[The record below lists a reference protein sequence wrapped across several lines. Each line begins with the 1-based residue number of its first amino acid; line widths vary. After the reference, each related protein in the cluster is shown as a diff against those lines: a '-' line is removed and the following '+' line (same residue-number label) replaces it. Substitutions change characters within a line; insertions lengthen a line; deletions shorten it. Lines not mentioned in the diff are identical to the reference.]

1 MTKLLTIAYGGRC
14 GARCPAYASWVFYL
28 SYLLFLLLT
37 ASVLAIGEN
46 EIAEGETELK
56 RISMRFKDASLDH
69 VLEFLSEVTGYTIVK
84 SADLDVRVT
93 IISPDNMPVDAA
105 FSVLN
110 SILAIKGYTS
120 IVNGQSA
127 KIVPLEGVKLEAT
140 PIQVGSDPD
149 AIKSEDTIITQVMPL
164 ASADATQLVKD
175 LKDFVPQ
182 YGVMTAY
189 GRSNTLIITASSANI
204 KRLAQ
209 IVKQLDISMADLIK
223 IEVFSLQY
231 ANATQLADVI
241 TKLYEKPR
249 DTEAA
254 AEQERQQRG
263 RRGRFG
269 GRGGAGGNDAGDET
283 ATAESSPTEGGSLQL
298 LGTVKAV
305 ADANTNSLIVSASQ
319 QNLGVIRGLVEEL
332 DTKRFSEPETR
343 VFSLR
348 YGDATQVANEL
359 NQAFSSAARNVFT
372 GGGFGGGGGRGGR
385 GGRRFFQEQQQERNR
400 QQNQQGGE
408 GVLGLPELTAV
419 PDPRTNS
426 VMVTTTAQQME
437 SIGQLIEQLDRDI
450 ADFAEDTRVIAL
462 EHADASNVSAVLND
476 LLSTELFERQA
487 ATRTN
492 FTGGGFGGGRGGF
505 GGTSVG
511 RVSLPRT
518 SVDGVSLPRTSVDGV
533 SLPRTS
539 VGGVSLPRRS
549 AGALGSSSQNADAA
563 RGLTGNVKI
572 VADTETNA
580 LLITTFVRNF
590 PAVEKLIKQL
600 DVLLPQ
606 VLIEAKII
614 EVTLDDQ
621 SAFGVEWMWEQGTT
635 INDKPHRQEGT
646 TDFGLTEEIF
656 GLKYGIL
663 SSKLDTMLHALTKDT
678 KVNILSTPRI
688 MTKNNQ
694 EAIINVGQEI
704 PFLVSTQETATGG
717 ILTSTDFR
725 NVGVILTVTPRIN
738 RSGTVSLDVNQQIN
752 SLIEF
757 TLFDAPIIS
766 TREAT
771 ASVTVKDKQTMVI
784 GGMIKDDKTETVYK
798 TPIVGDIPLL
808 GKLFRRKDMRV
819 EKTELM
825 VFITPHVVYS
835 DTDANRVTAE
845 QKSQIHMQGTPNKP
859 PNKPQPPPAP

>member
-28 SYLLFLLLT
+28 SYLLFFLLT
-37 ASVLAIGEN
+37 ASVLAVGEN

-149 AIKSEDTIITQVMPL
+149 AIKSEDTIVTQVMPL

-254 AEQERQQRG
+254 AEQERQQRR

-305 ADANTNSLIVSASQ
+305 ADENTNSLIVSASQ

-348 YGDATQVANEL
+348 YGDASQVANEL

-372 GGGFGGGGGRGGR
+372 GGGFGGRSGR
-385 GGRRFFQEQQQERNR
+385 GGRRFFQEQQQERSR

-419 PDPRTNS
+419 PDTRTNS

-437 SIGQLIEQLDRDI
+437 AIGQLIEQLDRDI
-450 ADFAEDTRVIAL
+450 ADFAEDTRVFAL
-462 EHADASNVSAVLND
+462 EHADASNVSDVLND

-492 FTGGGFGGGRGGF
+492 FTGSGF

-511 RVSLPRT
+511 
-518 SVDGVSLPRTSVDGV
+518 GV

-572 VADTETNA
+572 VADAETNV

-606 VLIEAKII
+606 VLIEAQII

-635 INDKPHRQEGT
+635 VNEQPYRQEGT
-646 TDFGLTEEIF
+646 TDFGLAEEIF

-663 SSKLDTMLHALTKDT
+663 SSKLDTMLHALKKDT

-771 ASVTVKDKQTMVI
+771 ASVTVRDKQTMVI
-784 GGMIKDDKTETVYK
+784 GGMIKDDKTETIHK
-798 TPIVGDIPLL
+798 IPIVGDIPLL
-808 GKLFRRKDMRV
+808 GKLFQRKDTRV

-825 VFITPHVVYS
+825 VFITPHVVYT

-859 PNKPQPPPAP
+859 PNKPQPPRPRRQRKMKLKK

>member
-28 SYLLFLLLT
+28 SYLLFFLLT
-37 ASVLAIGEN
+37 ASVLAVGEN

-127 KIVPLEGVKLEAT
+127 KIVPLAGVKLEAT

-149 AIKSEDTIITQVMPL
+149 AIKSEDTIVTQVMPL

-305 ADANTNSLIVSASQ
+305 ADANSNSLIVSASQ

-419 PDPRTNS
+419 PDARTNS

-462 EHADASNVSAVLND
+462 EHADAANVSAVLNN

-487 ATRTN
+487 ANRTN
-492 FTGGGFGGGRGGF
+492 FTGGGFGGGFGGGRF

-511 RVSLPRT
+511 
-518 SVDGVSLPRTSVDGV
+518 GV

-549 AGALGSSSQNADAA
+549 TGALGSSSQNADAA

-614 EVTLDDQ
+614 EVTLDDE

-663 SSKLDTMLHALTKDT
+663 SSKLDSMLHALTKDT

>member
-28 SYLLFLLLT
+28 SYLLFFLLT
-37 ASVLAIGEN
+37 ASVLAVGEN

-149 AIKSEDTIITQVMPL
+149 AIKSEDTIVTQVMPL
-164 ASADATQLVKD
+164 AAADATQLVKD

-254 AEQERQQRG
+254 AEQERQQRR

-305 ADANTNSLIVSASQ
+305 ADENTNSLIVSASQ

-348 YGDATQVANEL
+348 YGDASQVANEL

-372 GGGFGGGGGRGGR
+372 GGGFGGRSGR
-385 GGRRFFQEQQQERNR
+385 GGRRFFQEQQQERSR

-419 PDPRTNS
+419 PDARTNS

-437 SIGQLIEQLDRDI
+437 AIGQLIEQLDRDI
-450 ADFAEDTRVIAL
+450 ADFAEDTRVFAL
-462 EHADASNVSAVLND
+462 EHADASNVSDVLND

-492 FTGGGFGGGRGGF
+492 FTGSGF

-511 RVSLPRT
+511 
-518 SVDGVSLPRTSVDGV
+518 GVSLPRTSVGGVSLPRTSVGGV

-572 VADTETNA
+572 VADAETNV

-606 VLIEAKII
+606 VLIEAQII

-621 SAFGVEWMWEQGTT
+621 SAFGVEWMWEQRTT
-635 INDKPHRQEGT
+635 VNEQPYRQEGT
-646 TDFGLTEEIF
+646 TDFGLAEEIF

-663 SSKLDTMLHALTKDT
+663 SSKLDTMLHALKKDT

-738 RSGTVSLDVNQQIN
+738 RAGTVSLDVNQQIN

-757 TLFDAPIIS
+757 TLFNAPIIS

-771 ASVTVKDKQTMVI
+771 ASVTVRDKQTMVI
-784 GGMIKDDKTETVYK
+784 GGMIKDDKTETIHK
-798 TPIVGDIPLL
+798 IPIVGDIPLL
-808 GKLFRRKDMRV
+808 GKLFQRKDTRV

-825 VFITPHVVYS
+825 VFITPHVVYT

-859 PNKPQPPPAP
+859 PNKPQPPRPRRQRKMKLKK

>member
-1 MTKLLTIAYGGRC
+1 MTGCLK
-14 GARCPAYASWVFYL
+14 WVFYFGA
-28 SYLLFLLLT
+28 SFWMLT
-37 ASVLAIGEN
+37 APVLAQTSSVDEP
-46 EIAEGETELK
+46 K
-56 RISMRFKDASLDH
+56 HISMRFKDASLDH

-93 IISPDNMPVDAA
+93 IISPDDMPVDAA

-127 KIVPLEGVKLEAT
+127 KIVPLEDAKLEAT
-140 PIQVGSDPD
+140 PIQVGSDPE
-149 AIKSEDTIITQVMPL
+149 AIKSEDTIVTQVMPL
-164 ASADATQLVKD
+164 ASADATQLIKD

-209 IVKQLDISMADLIK
+209 IVKQLDISMADLIQ
-223 IEVFSLQY
+223 IDVFALQY

-241 TKLYEKPR
+241 TRLYERPR
-249 DTEAA
+249 DAEAA
-254 AEQERQQRG
+254 AEQERQ
-263 RRGRFG
+263 RRGRQGRFGRGG
-269 GRGGAGGNDAGDET
+269 GRGNFGDGGGEGQDT
-283 ATAESSPTEGGSLQL
+283 SAESSPTAGGALQL
-298 LGTVKAV
+298 LGEVKAV
-305 ADANTNSLIVSASQ
+305 ADENTNSLIVSASQ
-319 QNLGVIRGLVEEL
+319 QNLTVIRGLVEEL

-343 VFSLR
+343 VFSLKFA
-348 YGDATQVANEL
+348 DATEIANEL
-359 NQAFSSAARNVFT
+359 NQAFSASARNVFG
-372 GGGFGGGGGRGGR
+372 GGGFGGFGGR
-385 GGRRFFQEQQQERNR
+385 GGRRFFQEQRERA
-400 QQNQQGGE
+400 NQQSQRGE

-419 PDPRTNS
+419 PDVRTNS
-426 VMVTTTAQQME
+426 VMVTTTAQQMGA
-437 SIGQLIEQLDRDI
+437 IGQLIEQLDKDI
-450 ADFAEDTRVIAL
+450 EDFAEDTRIFTL
-462 EHADASNVSAVLND
+462 EHANAANVATVLND

-492 FTGGGFGGGRGGF
+492 FTGGGFGGFGGF
-505 GGTSVG
+505 GGGGG
-511 RVSLPRT
+511 RRT
-518 SVDGVSLPRTSVDGV
+518 TA
-533 SLPRTS
+533 T
-539 VGGVSLPRRS
+539 
-549 AGALGSSSQNADAA
+549 GALGSNAQNAEAA

-572 VADTETNA
+572 VADEEINA

-635 INDKPHRQEGT
+635 VNDQPYRQQGT

-663 SSKLDTMLHALTKDT
+663 SGKLDTMLHALTKDT

-738 RSGTVSLDVNQQIN
+738 RSGTVSLDINQQIN

-784 GGMIKDDKTETVYK
+784 GGMIKDDKTETIHK
-798 TPIVGDIPLL
+798 TPIVGDIPLV
-808 GKLFRRKDMRV
+808 GKLFQRKDTRV

-825 VFITPHVVYS
+825 VFITPHVVYT
-835 DTDANRVTAE
+835 DTDANRVTDE
-845 QKSQIHMQGTPNKP
+845 QKSQLYMQNKS
-859 PNKPQPPPAP
+859 K